1 MSVINGTITGVSLL
15 RAADTLKTYM
25 VTCDFAAYT
34 GSGDTATVTGLGASI
49 LAHTRN
55 GKTTTLK
62 SVMCIGAG
70 KDAAA
75 TPLSVYFTG
84 TAVWAATISSDDA
97 TGHLAVEAGTEIT
110 STTGTSKGVQLAV
123 TVLES

>member
-1 MSVINGTITGVSLL
+1 MSTINGTITGVSLL
-15 RAADTLKTYM
+15 RAKDTFKTYL
-25 VTCDFAAYT
+25 VTCTFPAYT
-34 GSGDTATVTGLGASI
+34 GASDTATVTGLGAAV

-62 SVMCIGAG
+62 GCQCIAPG

-75 TPLSVYFTG
+75 TPLAVYFTG
-84 TAVWAATISSDDA
+84 AAAWAATISTDDA
-97 TGHLAVEAGTEIT
+97 TGNLSVEAGTEIT
-110 STTGTSKGVQLAV
+110 STTGSTVGVELAV